1 MASTG
6 AKRRADAEARKA
18 SALPLV
24 ASGLPYAEVAEAVG
38 VSARTV
44 TRWVAEDERFR
55 EAVSVREEA
64 GRRAVS
70 ESGDVI
76 ERIMR
81 KALGRLEALVESE
94 DERIALDAV
103 KTAADRF
110 GYPTVSESKAQI
122 EASGAGVGLVVAMTA
137 EDRDAWARR
146 KGGE

>member
-1 MASTG
+1 M
-6 AKRRADAEARKA
+6 
-18 SALPLV
+18 PLV
-24 ASGLPYAEVAEAVG
+24 ASGMSYSDVAREVG
-38 VSARTV
+38 VSVSTV
-44 TRWVAEDERFR
+44 SRWASSDPRFR
-55 EAVSVREEA
+55 EAVSVAHDA
-64 GRRAVS
+64 GQRAVS
-70 ESGDVI
+70 EAGDVI

-81 KALGRLEALVESE
+81 KALGRLEALVESA